1 MKKMMLLFVFAAW
14 SLTGSAQESHNN
26 KTVEQLKEN
35 NFYFFSQLLQNAEVS
50 QHVLKSRK
58 LQAWTENQKVKLES
72 QADVTQIITA
82 DQLITPYLFT
92 KEEMVAIV
100 SEFQKMSKHKDVK
113 KFVQSMRDSGK
124 YANLDTANDDS
135 FLAEIV
141 RLNLEGINH
150 TLNVYGK
157 GLDPFYPK
165 IDAVSY
171 EVTSNYYKRTLLYWS
186 SHLLENGKDI
196 SLFFERSLDYALYLM
211 YFNHRDEG
219 VRYESLDE
227 QYNAKAIDYAKEVD
241 FGSYPYNAL
250 LVLGDGPANYRD
262 PLSALGKLNLE
273 IAVAQYRQKKAPF
286 ILVSGG
292 HVHPNRT
299 ATCEAIVMKDELMK
313 VYGIPEK
320 AIIVE
325 PYARHTTTNLRN
337 ATRLMLRYGF
347 NIKQKSMI
355 VSHYNHIR
363 MIYDAKFKQRFVT
376 ELGYL
381 PGEFI
386 EIENG
391 ELLEYYPVEVMTQIN
406 PLEPLD
412 P

>member
-1 MKKMMLLFVFAAW
+1 MLLFVLATW
-14 SLTGSAQESHNN
+14 SVTISAQENHDNR
-26 KTVEQLKEN
+26 TVEQLKKN

-50 QHVLKSRK
+50 KQVLKSK
-58 LQAWTENQKVKLES
+58 KIQAWTVSQKIKLENQ
-72 QADVTQIITA
+72 ANVTQIITA
-82 DQLITPYLFT
+82 DQLITPYLFSE
-92 KEEMVAIV
+92 EEMAMIS
-100 SEFQKMSKHKDVK
+100 SEFQSISQQKSVK
-113 KFVQSMRDSGK
+113 SFIQVMRDSGK
-124 YANLDTANDDS
+124 YAKYNAVNDAT
-135 FLAEIV
+135 FLAAVV
-141 RLNLEGINH
+141 RFNLEAINY
-150 TLNVYGK
+150 TLRVYGK
-157 GLDPFYPK
+157 GMDPFYPK

-171 EVTSNYYKRTLLYWS
+171 EVTSNYYQRTLLYWS
-186 SHLLENGKDI
+186 KHLLDNGKDAP
-196 SLFFERSLDYALYLM
+196 LFFERSLDYAMYLL

-219 VRYESLDE
+219 VRYEPLDE
-227 QYNAKAIDYAKEVD
+227 QYNAKAIAYAKEVD
-241 FGSYPYNAL
+241 FEAYPYNAL

-273 IAVAQYRQKKAPF
+273 IAVTQYRQKQAPF

-299 ATCEAIVMKDELMK
+299 ETCEAIVMKDELMK
-313 VYGIPEK
+313 VYGIPEQ

-347 NIKQKSMI
+347 NITQKSMI

-363 MIYDAKFKQRFVT
+363 MIYDPKFKQRFVK

-391 ELLEYYPVEVMTQIN
+391 TLLEYYPVEVMTQLN